1 MRKVKDNLLRVM
13 MRLSAALVCLL
24 LAALIG
30 YVFMRGLPGISW
42 SFLTGTTSYLKQT
55 TGILPNILNT
65 LYIILVTMVIAVP
78 LGVCTAIYLTEYAR
92 NKKLVRLISFATETL
107 TGIPSILFGLV
118 GMLFFLQLMGLKAGI
133 LAGGLTLSIM
143 VLPTIISN
151 TKESLQNVPQ
161 AWRDGALALGSAEN
175 ALQQLSSIKGKKSE
189 DYMALLA
196 AILYN
201 LAVVHNGT
209 GDNSRAAKELTKA
222 QQLLERLVKKNEM
235 RFSVLLLNAVEASTD
250 IITSR
255 TKQMNVL
262 AHYQTII
269 DANTV
274 ALTTAGSE
282 SDARRALME
291 LVDTLRK
298 EGEIMLLMGNSRNAV
313 KYYTKALRY
322 QKKLNEPL
330 GMRDLTL
337 SIGLAKALMRLINRR
352 AAAEQLLTSLLPLAR
367 RLGAANE
374 ASEIENLLNSKTKNY
389 NIMTLLKG
397 IF

>member
-1 MRKVKDNLLRVM
+1 MKQLQLN
-13 MRLSAALVCLL
+13 
-24 LAALIG
+24 
-30 YVFMRGLPGISW
+30 YVFPHLANDMTIAQAQISRTGAMPPVGGLSSDVVLDMRMTYALHLITDHRTAQAAQLIDDLIYGDEAQP
-42 SFLTGTTSYLKQT
+42 TT
-55 TGILPNILNT
+55 P
-65 LYIILVTMVIAVP
+65 
-78 LGVCTAIYLTEYAR
+78 AIYNTWLWVAR
-92 NKKLVRLISFATETL
+92 MTLLIADS
-107 TGIPSILFGLV
+107 S
-118 GMLFFLQLMGLKAGI
+118 
-133 LAGGLTLSIM
+133 
-143 VLPTIISN
+143 
-151 TKESLQNVPQ
+151 
-161 AWRDGALALGSAEN
+161 WALALGSAEN

-222 QQLLERLVKKNEM
+222 QQLLERLVKKNEV

-269 DANTV
+269 DANTLMLGTGNEGDTRK
-274 ALTTAGSE
+274 ALN
-282 SDARRALME
+282 E

-298 EGEIMLLMGNSRNAV
+298 EGEIMLEMGNGRNAV

-330 GMRDLTL
+330 GYRDLVL
-337 SIGLAKALMRLINRR
+337 SIGLARALMRLINRR

-367 RLGAANE
+367 KLGATNE
-374 ASEIENLLNSKTKNY
+374 AAEIENLLNSKTKNF